1 MQIGGYRR
9 ISGVLL
15 AAALGM
21 LPLAISSPALAAKPA
36 GPTFNPNLLLQG
48 STNAGEPSIRTDRFG
63 HAFVIG
69 PTGVPAGCKA
79 FRVAHNG
86 ASAAYIGQPDHT
98 AGGGDCDYSFGPPNV
113 YSQQVGGDDRM
124 WMAADPKLNSLGLAD
139 IFMTY
144 HDVSVLDI
152 EMGVSV
158 DGGFSYVQ
166 NAPIINN
173 NDVPVA
179 QWQGG
184 GANANGA
191 RNELGNVV
199 ARRTA
204 SGLTLYSIFQTP
216 DSAIDNLNQGI
227 AATSNFNRVYEA
239 IGTVTRDTAPPVI
252 SWRNYEIYHGPLGA
266 RYNRIFPVTAVDA
279 VGRVYAFWSDGNHID
294 YKADTTG
301 TGWKPGQAPS
311 QITNPGTVNTA
322 IMPWAQAGADG
333 IVDVVFYGASGGAGA
348 QPRPQDDVNNI
359 WNTYFAQS
367 TNRGSSFTVTTASD
381 HAIHKRP
388 DLHRWAGLQSEQSES
403 RSDAARLLPGFDR
416 PDQRRSRHCLCR

>member
-9 ISGVLL
+9 ISGIVL

-86 ASAAYIGQPDHT
+86 ASATYIGQPDHT
-98 AGGGDCDYSFGPPNV
+98 AGGGDCDWAIGPQETSSTISPAPTDDDLAYSSLTVANLTTGKSDDGGNTFGPPNV

-124 WMAADPKLNSLGLAD
+124 WMAADPRLNSLGLAD

-166 NAPIINN
+166 NAHIIIK
-173 NDVPVA
+173 NDLTEA
-179 QWQGG
+179 DCKGG
-184 GANANGA
+184 
-191 RNELGNVV
+191 
-199 ARRTA
+199 T
-204 SGLTLYSIFQTP
+204 Q
-216 DSAIDNLNQGI
+216 
-227 AATSNFNRVYEA
+227 
-239 IGTVTRDTAPPVI
+239 
-252 SWRNYEIYHGPLGA
+252 
-266 RYNRIFPVTAVDA
+266 
-279 VGRVYAFWSDGNHID
+279 
-294 YKADTTG
+294 KA
-301 TGWKPGQAPS
+301 
-311 QITNPGTVNTA
+311 
-322 IMPWAQAGADG
+322 
-333 IVDVVFYGASGGAGA
+333 
-348 QPRPQDDVNNI
+348 
-359 WNTYFAQS
+359 
-367 TNRGSSFTVTTASD
+367 
-381 HAIHKRP
+381 
-388 DLHRWAGLQSEQSES
+388 
-403 RSDAARLLPGFDR
+403 
-416 PDQRRSRHCLCR
+416 